1 MPLYEFKCRGC
12 SERLEKLWKNFNPPD
27 SIECTE
33 CGSED
38 TFRIVSRV
46 AFNRD
51 VVSKLDSLD
60 PRYDKMVD
68 NAIGNTQSADPYKY
82 ISKSIPLSAADTD

>member
-1 MPLYEFKCRGC
+1 MPLYEYRCRDC
-12 SERLEKLWKNFNPPD
+12 SVRTEKLWKNFSPPD
-27 SIECTE
+27 SIECFQ
-33 CGSED
+33 CSSKD

-46 AFNRD
+46 AFKKD
-51 VVSKLDSLD
+51 IVSALDSLD

-68 NAIGNTQSADPYKY
+68 NAINNTQSSDPYKY